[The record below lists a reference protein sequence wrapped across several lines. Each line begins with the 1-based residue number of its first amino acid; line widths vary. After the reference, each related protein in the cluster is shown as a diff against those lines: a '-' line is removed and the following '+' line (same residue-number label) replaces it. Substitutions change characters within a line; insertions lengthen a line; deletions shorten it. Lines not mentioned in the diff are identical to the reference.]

1 MSRKRKKVPTSLNYI
16 EHFVIL
22 VTTITGCISISVF
35 VSLLVIPVGMRS
47 SAIGLKMFVTAAG
60 IKMYKSPVNKNKKK
74 DDKIIFSAKSKLN
87 SIEVLI
93 FKTSIDSVISHDQ
106 FVLINNLLREYDQM
120 KEEIKNLKTY

>member
-35 VSLLVIPVGMRS
+35 VSLLVTPVGMRS
-47 SAIGLKMFVTAAG
+47 SAIGLKMFVTVAG
-60 IKMYKSPVNKNKKK
+60 IKMYNSPVNKNKKK

-93 FKTSIDSVISHDQ
+93 FKASIDSVISHDQ
-106 FVLINNLLREYDQM
+106 FVLTNNLLKEYDQM

>member
-47 SAIGLKMFVTAAG
+47 SAIGLKMFVTASG

-106 FVLINNLLREYDQM
+106 FVLINNLLKEYDQM